1 MSAFIQKLTD
11 DKKKARE
18 LKFTIYLITDIKE
31 LNSTYSALILN
42 RKNERVLLKDTVD
55 NCYIQAYIKGLVKSI
70 YHILN
75 NTDKKFHKY
84 IIITIKSDNS
94 FFNTLLNEWIKIWGD
109 FVNRPYEEDLRELNK
124 LLSNIRYKTSSLDT
138 DENVW
143 HLKHSKGISETRN
156 KELTKTIDKLREIK
170 I

>member
-18 LKFTIYLITDIKE
+18 LKFTIYLITDNKD
-31 LNSTYSALILN
+31 LDSSYSSIILN
-42 RKNERVLLKDTVD
+42 RKNEKTILKGNVD
-55 NCYIQAYIKGLVKSI
+55 NCYIQAYIKGLSESI
-70 YHILN
+70 QYIFK

-84 IIITIKSDNS
+84 IILTIKTDNS

-109 FVNRPYEEDLRELNK
+109 FVNRPYENDLRELNESLK
-124 LLSNIRYKTSSLDT
+124 NIRYRTSVLDV
-138 DENVW
+138 DENTW
-143 HLKHSKGISETRN
+143 HLKH
-156 KELTKTIDKLREIK
+156 LK